1 MFTLTLVTPQ
11 KRILADAEIE
21 EVILPAY
28 RGELN
33 ILPGHAPLMST
44 LGVGMVRYRLKGS
57 SQFEMAAISWGYC
70 EVNPQGVNI
79 LAETAET
86 VEDIDFDRVRNSLKK
101 SEEKLSSG
109 HLDEKEIVKYQRK
122 TKRAIVR
129 LQLEEKDRSKV

>member
-11 KRILADAEIE
+11 KRILADTEIE

-57 SQFEMAAISWGYC
+57 GQFEMAAISWGYC

-86 VEDIDFDRVRNSLKK
+86 MEDIDFDRVRNSLKK
-101 SEEKLSSG
+101 SEERLSSG
-109 HLDEKEIVKYQRK
+109 YLDEKEIIKYQRK
-122 TKRAIVR
+122 TKRAMVR